1 MERLLL
7 ADIRGNKKFL
17 ERLID
22 REIYTPRGRLIGRV
36 WKIYV
41 SKRTKKPIKI
51 VVRVPDGKRLSID
64 PGKIVVTEQG
74 LILQAEDTRRFEKL
88 LLELEKTVR
97 EVRRLHEEI
106 LVADERLIRG
116 VIGRDEYRVLRER
129 IESRRAKL
137 LIRARSIIEEI
148 NAMRERGEIKLSVG
162 EEKLLYKLVDY
173 LRNSVLVVP
182 LESIN
187 LLFA

>member
-1 MERLLL
+1 M
-7 ADIRGNKKFL
+7 ADIKGNKKFL

-22 REIYTPRGRLIGRV
+22 REIYTPRGRLIGKV

-41 SKRTKKPIKI
+41 SKRTKRPIKI
-51 VVRVPDGKRLSID
+51 VVKVPGGKRLSID
-64 PGKIVVTEQG
+64 PGKIVVTDRG
-74 LILQAEDTRRFEKL
+74 LILQAEDTKRFERL

-106 LVADERLIRG
+106 LIADEKLIRG
-116 VIGRDEYRVLRER
+116 AISGEEYRMLRGR

-137 LIRARSIIEEI
+137 LMRAKSIVEEI
-148 NAMRERGEIKLSVG
+148 NAMREKGEIRLSVG

-187 LLFA
+187 TIFT